1 MPAMV
6 TQILLHTPAWV
17 WALFAALLALGFW
30 QSRPRVLAPRQVLV
44 LPAVMLGLGLWS
56 SAGAFAA
63 LPWLALAWLKGLALG
78 FAVGRRLAPAARWDG
93 QRLHLAGS
101 AWPLVLVVAIFS
113 LRYASSVALALHPA
127 LLHRAAVMLPLT
139 AVYGVLGGLFA
150 GRAFALWQRTQ
161 GTTIGAHAAAA

>member
-1 MPAMV
+1 MV

-30 QSRPRVLAPRQVLV
+30 QSRPRALAPAQVLV

-63 LPWLALAWLKGLALG
+63 LPWLALAWLMGLAMG
-78 FAVGRRLAPAARWDG
+78 FALGRRLVPAARWDG

-101 AWPLVLVVAIFS
+101 PWPLVLVLAVFS
-113 LRYASSVALALHPA
+113 LRYASGVALALHPA
-127 LLHRAAVMLPLT
+127 WTHSAAVMLPLT

-150 GRAFALWQRTQ
+150 GRAFALWQRTR
-161 GTTIGAHAAAA
+161 GTTIAPDAALA